1 MYLFLKINLLIL
13 ATQLFTNIFAQ
24 KASTA
29 LPSTLSKGPS
39 ERFIGNVWVQYFVK
53 TQLMTF

>member
-1 MYLFLKINLLIL
+1 MFLKINLLIL
-13 ATQLFTNIFAQ
+13 ATQLFTNSFAQ